1 VTVTILDLA
10 VILIGIL
17 SVLTAV
23 AVVALIRQVGV
34 LHLRIQPVAGV
45 TGAGGPDYG
54 ADLRMPAELAEL
66 AGRAAK
72 RFLVGFV
79 SPGCQ
84 VCGPVTSAFGR
95 VARTSGAGTAVLLV
109 VDSGQAAA
117 DEYIRGKGVGFLP
130 YIADAAAFADNVPG
144 APWAVVTDESGKV
157 IVSGGVNTLDNIEE
171 MLAQADELAAHPPQ
185 QAAPAV
191 LQVSQRVEAGEHVI

>member
-1 VTVTILDLA
+1 VIVTILDLA

-23 AVVALIRQVGV
+23 AVIALIRQVGV

-54 ADLRMPAELAEL
+54 TALQLPAPPAEL
-66 AGRAAK
+66 AGRPAE

-84 VCGPVTSAFGR
+84 VCGPVTSALGR
-95 VARTSGAGTAVLLV
+95 VARTADPGTAVLLV
-109 VDSGQAAA
+109 VDADQARA
-117 DEYIRGKGVGFLP
+117 DEYLRGKGVGFLP
-130 YIADAAAFADNVPG
+130 YIADAAAFADVPG
-144 APWAVVTDESGKV
+144 APWVIVTDKSGKV

-171 MLAQADELAAHPPQ
+171 ILAQAEQLIANPPQ
-185 QAAPAV
+185 PPAPAEI
-191 LQVSQRVEAGEHVI
+191 QISERVEADSHVV

>member
-1 VTVTILDLA
+1 VTILDLA

-17 SVLTAV
+17 SVLTSV

-45 TGAGGPDYG
+45 TGVGGPDYG
-54 ADLRMPAELAEL
+54 TDIRLPAPLPEL
-66 AGRAAK
+66 AGRPAT

-84 VCGPVTSAFGR
+84 VCGPVTSALGR
-95 VARTSGAGTAVLLV
+95 VARSAGARTAVLLV
-109 VDSGQAAA
+109 VDAGQARA
-117 DEYIRGKGVGFLP
+117 DEYVRGKGVGFLP
-130 YIADAAAFADNVPG
+130 YVADAAVFADNVPG
-144 APWAVVTDESGKV
+144 APWVIVTDGSGKV

-171 MLAQADELAAHPPQ
+171 MLAQADQLIAHPPP
-185 QAAPAV
+185 PATPAE
-191 LQVSQRVEAGEHVI
+191 LQVIPRVEADSHVV